1 MKQNFINL
9 LKGTLALGAV
19 ILPAFFSSCAD
30 ENEETVDCATVS
42 EYITFNVK
50 DALAET
56 RIAQT
61 VENQRFTMGGVEPS
75 SSSEQEQDSCC
86 SDTSS
91 STPDSTLYKTILR
104 AENGDSLFLKVS
116 QSDDFPSVD
125 KEDDSTPLTRG
136 TLVSSISSFGVS
148 ASVYSSSQSYTSNP
162 CGNYF
167 YKQQV
172 TAGTPTSY
180 FWPTSAYRLSFYA
193 YYPYGNS
200 AFTVSSSAS
209 SNGIPTYAYTVPS
222 SISAQQDVMTAQVT
236 NKACGSP
243 QTPVSLSFNHHTSA
257 IKVKYTND
265 GASAVTITGI
275 SITGVKY
282 SGTLNNGTWTLG
294 SAVNSITSNPFSL
307 SLSTNV
313 AAGATVDL
321 TGTSN
326 IFLMLPQTL
335 PSGAKL
341 VVTTSDNSY
350 ECPLSGSWVDGKSYT
365 YHISVEDAYEYHLSV
380 GAPGDFTYAGGTNNY
395 SVLSYK
401 ENAGGTKAKVSW
413 TAQFSTDGGS
423 TWSSTKPTWLT
434 TFTTSGGGWIPMAY
448 VINEYD
454 VTVSAQTSSSSTSSA
469 SNVLKA
475 ATAVSNYDLSLHDV
489 QGNTTTRNT
498 ANCYMVHAP
507 GTYKLPLV
515 YGNAI
520 KNGSTNSSAYNPSG
534 TSGTNFLKPFLN
546 HAGSGI
552 TNPWL
557 KNNSATPD
565 GATVIWQDV
574 NGLIKNGSLAISGDY
589 LTFEITS
596 DAIAEGN
603 AVIAA
608 TKSGTVVWSWHI
620 WVTPEKFSNLTTVA
634 TGSHTYTVTPVNLG
648 WVATGNVTTTGYAGR
663 EVMVKISQS
672 ET

>member
-1 MKQNFINL
+1 
-9 LKGTLALGAV
+9 
-19 ILPAFFSSCAD
+19 
-30 ENEETVDCATVS
+30 
-42 EYITFNVK
+42 
-50 DALAET
+50 
-56 RIAQT
+56 
-61 VENQRFTMGGVEPS
+61 
-75 SSSEQEQDSCC
+75 
-86 SDTSS
+86 
-91 STPDSTLYKTILR
+91 
-104 AENGDSLFLKVS
+104 
-116 QSDDFPSVD
+116 
-125 KEDDSTPLTRG
+125 
-136 TLVSSISSFGVS
+136 
-148 ASVYSSSQSYTSNP
+148 
-162 CGNYF
+162 
-167 YKQQV
+167 
-172 TAGTPTSY
+172 
-180 FWPTSAYRLSFYA
+180 
-193 YYPYGNS
+193 
-200 AFTVSSSAS
+200 
-209 SNGIPTYAYTVPS
+209 
-222 SISAQQDVMTAQVT
+222 MTAQVT

-294 SAVNSITSNPFSL
+294 SAVNSSTSNPFSL

-326 IFLMLPQTL
+326 IFLMLPQTI

-341 VVTTSDNSY
+341 TITTSDNSY
-350 ECPLSGSWVDGKSYT
+350 ECSLSGSWVAGKSYT
-365 YHISVEDAYEYHLSV
+365 YHISVEDVYDYHLNV
-380 GAPGDFTYAGGTNNY
+380 TGPNDFTYAGGTNTY
-395 SVLSYK
+395 SIQSYK
-401 ENAGGTKAKVSW
+401 ENANGVQKAVAW
-413 TAQFSTDGGS
+413 TAQYSTDGGS
-423 TWSSTKPTWLT
+423 TWSSTMPSWLT
-434 TFTTSGGGWIPMAY
+434 AFTASAAGSTAASNYNA
-448 VINEYD
+448 
-454 VTVSAQTSSSSTSSA
+454 TTAAQTSSSFTQSA

-552 TNPWL
+552 TDPWL

-565 GATVIWQDV
+565 GATLIWQDV

-589 LTFEITS
+589 LTFEITTA
-596 DAIAEGN
+596 AIAEGN

-672 ET
+672 ESDGLNRTFTIRQLENITSITPSKGGSNTYYQWGRKDPEIPAADMTSTTDHAAYNISGSSVSKVYSASSVTIGTTIQNPLTHYYNSSNYGPYSTAQRNLWNATNTVTGVGASATVKTIYDPCPPGFCVPTANLYSYFASNSGSATWDGTSGQAGRTWTKDTPNLFFPASGCRNASSAALSSVGSNGRCWSASPYSTYVGYYLYFSSSSWDYSYNQRADGYPVRAVAEE

>member
-1 MKQNFINL
+1 
-9 LKGTLALGAV
+9 
-19 ILPAFFSSCAD
+19 
-30 ENEETVDCATVS
+30 
-42 EYITFNVK
+42 
-50 DALAET
+50 
-56 RIAQT
+56 
-61 VENQRFTMGGVEPS
+61 
-75 SSSEQEQDSCC
+75 
-86 SDTSS
+86 
-91 STPDSTLYKTILR
+91 
-104 AENGDSLFLKVS
+104 
-116 QSDDFPSVD
+116 
-125 KEDDSTPLTRG
+125 
-136 TLVSSISSFGVS
+136 
-148 ASVYSSSQSYTSNP
+148 
-162 CGNYF
+162 
-167 YKQQV
+167 
-172 TAGTPTSY
+172 
-180 FWPTSAYRLSFYA
+180 
-193 YYPYGNS
+193 
-200 AFTVSSSAS
+200 
-209 SNGIPTYAYTVPS
+209 
-222 SISAQQDVMTAQVT
+222 MTAQVT

-294 SAVNSITSNPFSL
+294 SAVNSSTSNPFSL

-341 VVTTSDNSY
+341 IVTTSDNSY
-350 ECPLSGSWVDGKSYT
+350 ECPLSGSWVAGKSYT
-365 YHISVEDAYEYHLSV
+365 YHISVEDAYEYHLYV
-380 GAPGDFTYAGGTNNY
+380 GRPNDFTYEGGEHAWMIE
-395 SVLSYK
+395 SYK
-401 ENAGGTKAKVSW
+401 EKADGTQEPVAW
-413 TAQFSTDGGS
+413 TAQFSTDGGN
-423 TWSSTKPTWLT
+423 TWTSSNPSWVSLSVM
-434 TFTTSGGGWIPMAY
+434 SGAGNIGQYLPRAY
-448 VINEYD
+448 
-454 VTVSAQTSSSSTSSA
+454 VSAQTSSSSTQSA
-469 SNVLKA
+469 DNVLKA
-475 ATAVSNYDLSLHDV
+475 ATAVSNYDLSLHDI

-534 TSGTNFLKPFLN
+534 TSGTNFLKPFVN
-546 HAGSGI
+546 HFDESI
-552 TNPWL
+552 IDPWL
-557 KNNSATPD
+557 KNNRETPD
-565 GATVIWQDV
+565 GASLIWQDV
-574 NGLIKNGSLAISGDY
+574 NGLISAVGIDGDY
-589 LTFEITS
+589 LTFEITTA
-596 DAIAEGN
+596 AIAEGN

-672 ET
+672 ESDGLNRTFTIRQLENIVTVTPSKGGYNTYYQWGRKDPEIPAANMTSTTDHAAYNISGSSVSKVYSGSSVTIGTTIQNPLTHYYNSSNAGPYSTAQYNLWDATKASKGVGTNATVKTIYDPCPPGFCVPTANLYSYFSSNSGSATWDGTSGQAGRTWTKDTPNLFFPASGYRSLGSAVLGGVGSRGRCWSASPNSPDYGYSLNFSSSSWDNSSNSRANGYPVRAVAEE